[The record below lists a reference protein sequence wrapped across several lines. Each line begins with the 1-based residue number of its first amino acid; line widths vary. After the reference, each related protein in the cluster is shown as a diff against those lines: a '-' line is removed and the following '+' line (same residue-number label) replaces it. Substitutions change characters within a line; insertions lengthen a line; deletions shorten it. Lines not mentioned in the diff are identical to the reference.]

1 MCFIAFQMS
10 CKGPELRVKPLLP
23 PKPTQVPNHNPHNPH
38 LQRIQ
43 SNCMMLDLRKQ
54 VQWQSQVIRDLKVER
69 DRLTKELASRLF
81 FVEAQLKREQKHI
94 EALLN
99 EKDQYIRFQDLQIE
113 SLKCVLSQVDWDY
126 RRQQQCTNRGRS
138 MSSSARRPSNKP
150 PQQAPSPHL
159 SKRYS
164 VALDEYMKDNGIV
177 SRAHPVVVQAE
188 KECPPRSRCTR
199 TLSLPELRFNN
210 NNNMQEPLGPD
221 QCYGPYSN
229 FSQNHGI
236 SQGVIDELAARR
248 WTSDCDS
255 EHSDSLDS
263 GISSP
268 SIQSRSMHLE
278 ESHHSPVFADDHGI
292 KSNNAPV
299 RRGSSI
305 GSFLNRKFSFSSNHL
320 EKMKDDHHD
329 GRSVCPTARRHGSF
343 SGTNTNDIDQESGL
357 HQRICEEQKP
367 KKFISSANRT
377 FGTNHRSVMKPRDI
391 KFKKL
396 FKFRRRTEPVD
407 QDVIHCEDFM
417 TV

>member
-1 MCFIAFQMS
+1 MS
-10 CKGPELRVKPLLP
+10 CQGPDLHVKPLLP
-23 PKPTQVPNHNPHNPH
+23 PKPTKIITNPH
-38 LQRIQ
+38 LHRIQ

-54 VQWQSQVIRDLKVER
+54 VQWQSQVIRDLKTER
-69 DRLTKELASRLF
+69 DRLTQELASRLF

-94 EALLN
+94 EALLS

-126 RRQQQCTNRGRS
+126 RRQQQNAQRGRS
-138 MSSSARRPSNKP
+138 MSSSARRSSNNSK
-150 PQQAPSPHL
+150 PQQAVPPPSL

-177 SRAHPVVVQAE
+177 SRAQPVVVTAAE
-188 KECPPRSRCTR
+188 KECPPRSRCAR
-199 TLSLPELRFNN
+199 ALSLPELRLNN
-210 NNNMQEPLGPD
+210 GAQQGPLGPD
-221 QCYGPYSN
+221 QCYGPYEN
-229 FSQNHGI
+229 FSQSHGI

-255 EHSDSLDS
+255 ETSDSLDS

-268 SIQSRSMHLE
+268 SIQSRSMYLDD
-278 ESHHSPVFADDHGI
+278 PVNFSDNYSI
-292 KSNNAPV
+292 KSSGSIPT

-305 GSFLNRKFSFSSNHL
+305 GNFLNRKFSFSSNHL
-320 EKMKDDHHD
+320 EKLKDDHHRDED
-329 GRSVCPTARRHGSF
+329 GVCPTARRHGSF
-343 SGTNTNDIDQESGL
+343 SGVNCSNEIDQESGL

-407 QDVIHCEDFM
+407 QDMIHCEDFM